1 MHIHKY
7 LVLTALICF
16 VCMCTACTKP
26 ESRDLP
32 TDAITQ
38 IETMAEKRRC
48 GDGICDGPETAANCA
63 EDCED
68 IFAQNSII
76 TIQHW
81 VENPTSGARLYIEI
95 LLPSDSKGQKFPTII
110 LVPGGSGDSQ
120 DFTSR
125 PVRTHSLLE
134 AGYALVVFDP
144 DGRGKS
150 EGVEDN
156 NGTIHQ
162 DGLAAIIAYA
172 ANLPMIDAEQ
182 MGMVTYSY
190 GITMGSGALAR
201 HPDLPIRFLLDWEG
215 PATRDDTGG
224 CDEDNLGHL
233 TDQDCADEG
242 FWAERE
248 AATFVKFIQ
257 VPYMRLQSQQDHVQ
271 PDNQH
276 AILMINNATA
286 PEYGGSGRSP
296 WTRLNDLPENMVYS
310 FEDPPQMLDDR
321 FDNNSQQLILSAIQ
335 ELFLLQIN

>member
-1 MHIHKY
+1 MHSHRD
-7 LVLTALICF
+7 LVLIILTCF
-16 VCMCTACTKP
+16 FCICTACTKP
-26 ESRDLP
+26 ENRDLLAVAP
-32 TDAITQ
+32 IQTEA
-38 IETMAEKRRC
+38 MSEKGRC
-48 GDGICDGPETAANCA
+48 GDGTCDGPETAANCA
-63 EDCED
+63 VDCED
-68 IFAQNSII
+68 IVAQNSA
-76 TIQHW
+76 TSSQYW

-95 LLPSDSKGQKFPTII
+95 LLPSDSTGQKFPAIV

-125 PVRTHSLLE
+125 TERTHSLLE

-150 EGVEDN
+150 KGLEDY

-172 ANLPMIDAEQ
+172 ANLPMVDAEQ

-201 HPDLPIRFLLDWEG
+201 HPDLPIRFLIDWEG
-215 PATRDDTGG
+215 PVTRDDTGG

-233 TDQDCADEG
+233 IDQDCADED

-248 AATFVKFIQ
+248 AATFAKYIQ
-257 VPYMRLQSQQDHVQ
+257 VPYLRLQSQQDHVQ
-271 PDNQH
+271 PDNKH

-310 FEDPPQMLDDR
+310 FEDPPRMLNDR

-335 ELFLLQIN
+335 ELFLLQTD